1 MKKVSKQEQEDRNYI
16 MNTILVETAIH
27 FNMNVGDLWWKQ
39 DKENTNL
46 YYVLKREKNE
56 NGKYTRLCK
65 KEFN

>member
-1 MKKVSKQEQEDRNYI
+1 MKKLSKREQDDRNYI

-27 FNMNVGDLWWKQ
+27 FNMNISDLWWKQ
-39 DKENTNL
+39 DKENADK

-56 NGKYTRLCK
+56 NGKYTILCR